1 MAQDTIREK
10 TGCDTME
17 ELVEQTRGPRARL
30 IDAILFHDG
39 VASSRRIREHG
50 QIPSGQYHFNK
61 LEEQGIIERR
71 GTEYESKGGNAV
83 RYGLTRFGAD
93 VADALDVE
101 GDPERGSWQEM
112 VQVVNEIA
120 GIVEENKRELE
131 RKENKIRALTEQ
143 LQTLEREVDA
153 LKGDGDDDGDDKS
166 MPAEHD
172 ERTR

>member
-1 MAQDTIREK
+1 MPQDTIREK

-17 ELVEQTRGPRARL
+17 ELVEKTRGPRARL

-71 GTEYESKGGNAV
+71 GTKYESEGGSAV
-83 RYGLTRFGAD
+83 RYGLTPFGAD

-101 GDPERGSWQEM
+101 GDPERGSWDEM
-112 VQVVNEIA
+112 VEVVNEMA
-120 GIVEENKRELE
+120 GIVDSHARKLDERE
-131 RKENKIRALTEQ
+131 KQIHALTDQ
-143 LQTLEREVDA
+143 LVRAEKRIDKLEDNGDA
-153 LKGDGDDDGDDKS
+153 DES
-166 MPAEHD
+166 VPAKHD